1 LRLRDFEISFMSG
14 SPPPEI
20 ADLKQL
26 LILRFLSNR
35 RIPKSNSLN
44 PSLMPIE
51 VRELVIKAV
60 VTQDG
65 AGGPPGDAPQTNGNA
80 QEEIIQ
86 ACVEKVMD
94 ILKEK
99 NER

>member
-1 LRLRDFEISFMSG
+1 
-14 SPPPEI
+14 
-20 ADLKQL
+20 
-26 LILRFLSNR
+26 
-35 RIPKSNSLN
+35 
-44 PSLMPIE
+44 MPIE

-60 VTQDG
+60 VAQDNAPG
-65 AGGPPGDAPQTNGNA
+65 ASGGAAQGGGGAP
-80 QEEIIQ
+80 EEIIL

>member
-1 LRLRDFEISFMSG
+1 
-14 SPPPEI
+14 
-20 ADLKQL
+20 
-26 LILRFLSNR
+26 
-35 RIPKSNSLN
+35 
-44 PSLMPIE
+44 MPIE

-60 VTQDG
+60 VAQDNAPG
-65 AGGPPGDAPQTNGNA
+65 ASGGSAQGGSDAS
-80 QEEIIQ
+80 EKIIQ

>member
-1 LRLRDFEISFMSG
+1 
-14 SPPPEI
+14 
-20 ADLKQL
+20 
-26 LILRFLSNR
+26 
-35 RIPKSNSLN
+35 
-44 PSLMPIE
+44 MPIE

-65 AGGPPGDAPQTNGNA
+65 ANGASGDAPQSNSNS

>member
-1 LRLRDFEISFMSG
+1 
-14 SPPPEI
+14 
-20 ADLKQL
+20 
-26 LILRFLSNR
+26 
-35 RIPKSNSLN
+35 
-44 PSLMPIE
+44 MPIE

-65 AGGPPGDAPQTNGNA
+65 ANGASGDTPQANSNT

>member
-1 LRLRDFEISFMSG
+1 
-14 SPPPEI
+14 
-20 ADLKQL
+20 
-26 LILRFLSNR
+26 
-35 RIPKSNSLN
+35 
-44 PSLMPIE
+44 MPIE

-60 VTQDG
+60 VTQDSPNGQSAG
-65 AGGPPGDAPQTNGNA
+65 ASQGSGGS

>member
-1 LRLRDFEISFMSG
+1 
-14 SPPPEI
+14 
-20 ADLKQL
+20 
-26 LILRFLSNR
+26 
-35 RIPKSNSLN
+35 
-44 PSLMPIE
+44 MPIE

-60 VTQDG
+60 VTQDNASG
-65 AGGPPGDAPQTNGNA
+65 ASGGGSGASGGSGAP
-80 QEEIIQ
+80 EEIIQ

>member
-1 LRLRDFEISFMSG
+1 
-14 SPPPEI
+14 
-20 ADLKQL
+20 
-26 LILRFLSNR
+26 
-35 RIPKSNSLN
+35 
-44 PSLMPIE
+44 MPIE

-60 VTQDG
+60 VSQDG
-65 AGGPPGDAPQTNGNA
+65 ANGASGGGASQGSEGG
-80 QEEIIQ
+80 QEAIIQ

>member
-1 LRLRDFEISFMSG
+1 
-14 SPPPEI
+14 
-20 ADLKQL
+20 
-26 LILRFLSNR
+26 
-35 RIPKSNSLN
+35 
-44 PSLMPIE
+44 MPIE

-60 VTQDG
+60 VSQDNAPG
-65 AGGPPGDAPQTNGNA
+65 ASGGGSGAASGGSGAP
-80 QEEIIQ
+80 EEIIQ

>member
-1 LRLRDFEISFMSG
+1 M
-14 SPPPEI
+14 
-20 ADLKQL
+20 
-26 LILRFLSNR
+26 LILRFLNLK
-35 RIPKSNSLN
+35 IPKSEILN

-65 AGGPPGDAPQTNGNA
+65 ANGASGDAPQANSNT

-86 ACVEKVMD
+86 ACVERVMD

>member
-1 LRLRDFEISFMSG
+1 
-14 SPPPEI
+14 
-20 ADLKQL
+20 
-26 LILRFLSNR
+26 
-35 RIPKSNSLN
+35 
-44 PSLMPIE
+44 MPIE

-65 AGGPPGDAPQTNGNA
+65 ANGAAPQGGGGS

>member
-1 LRLRDFEISFMSG
+1 
-14 SPPPEI
+14 
-20 ADLKQL
+20 
-26 LILRFLSNR
+26 
-35 RIPKSNSLN
+35 
-44 PSLMPIE
+44 MPIE

-60 VTQDG
+60 VTQDNANG
-65 AGGPPGDAPQTNGNA
+65 ASGATSPGSGGP

>member
-1 LRLRDFEISFMSG
+1 
-14 SPPPEI
+14 
-20 ADLKQL
+20 
-26 LILRFLSNR
+26 
-35 RIPKSNSLN
+35 
-44 PSLMPIE
+44 MPIE

-60 VTQDG
+60 VTQENANG
-65 AGGPPGDAPQTNGNA
+65 ASGSSPSQGSGGS

>member
-1 LRLRDFEISFMSG
+1 
-14 SPPPEI
+14 
-20 ADLKQL
+20 
-26 LILRFLSNR
+26 
-35 RIPKSNSLN
+35 
-44 PSLMPIE
+44 MPIE

-60 VTQDG
+60 VTQDS
-65 AGGPPGDAPQTNGNA
+65 AGGASGDAPQANGNS

-86 ACVEKVMD
+86 ACVEKIMD

>member
-1 LRLRDFEISFMSG
+1 
-14 SPPPEI
+14 
-20 ADLKQL
+20 
-26 LILRFLSNR
+26 
-35 RIPKSNSLN
+35 
-44 PSLMPIE
+44 MPIE

-60 VTQDG
+60 VSQDNANG
-65 AGGPPGDAPQTNGNA
+65 ASGGGASQGNGGS

>member
-1 LRLRDFEISFMSG
+1 
-14 SPPPEI
+14 
-20 ADLKQL
+20 
-26 LILRFLSNR
+26 
-35 RIPKSNSLN
+35 
-44 PSLMPIE
+44 MPIE

-60 VTQDG
+60 VSQDTANG
-65 AGGPPGDAPQTNGNA
+65 QSGGGTSQGSGGS

>member
-1 LRLRDFEISFMSG
+1 
-14 SPPPEI
+14 
-20 ADLKQL
+20 
-26 LILRFLSNR
+26 
-35 RIPKSNSLN
+35 
-44 PSLMPIE
+44 MPIE

-60 VTQDG
+60 VTQDTSSG
-65 AGGPPGDAPQTNGNA
+65 QSGSTSQGSGGS